1 MSRPAKEQLCHP
13 AGQYHG
19 TELATFPDGSVG
31 IAPGAPA
38 PHPGSHKD
46 IALQRLIAGGER
58 NLATQAVAD
67 AVGLPTL
74 RTWNVSL
81 TLHHFHQHIH
91 LPGEG
96 ECAEVG
102 VGAEP

>member
-31 IAPGAPA
+31 ITPGAPA

-58 NLATQAVAD
+58 NLATQPVLSSSAIQ
-67 AVGLPTL
+67 LSCPTP
-74 RTWNVSL
+74 N
-81 TLHHFHQHIH
+81 
-91 LPGEG
+91 PK
-96 ECAEVG
+96 
-102 VGAEP
+102 P